1 MYIAYNVSNTCF
13 VFYLVWYAANPVG
26 KTASGLKVK
35 KLCETADI
43 KGHYTNHS
51 SRASTATRGL
61 AKRVLEKFVVERTG
75 TET

>member
-1 MYIAYNVSNTCF
+1 MYAYNVSNSCF

-26 KTASGLKVK
+26 KTTLGLTVE

-43 KGHYTNHS
+43 KRHYTNHS
-51 SRASTATRGL
+51 SRATTATHDL
-61 AKRVLEKFVVERTG
+61 AKRIPEKFVMEKTG